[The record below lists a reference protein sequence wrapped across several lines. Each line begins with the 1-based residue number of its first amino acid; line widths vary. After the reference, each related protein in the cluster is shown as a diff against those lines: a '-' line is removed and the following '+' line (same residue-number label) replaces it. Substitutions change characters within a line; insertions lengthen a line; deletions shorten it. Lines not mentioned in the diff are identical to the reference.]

1 MKRMRLRK
9 PVLVAASVAAAA
21 AAVCGVLVT
30 TQAAFTTQTT
40 AGELPVSAGRLD
52 VALTT
57 SLTGQ
62 DPILVDLSEVGPD
75 LMWPE
80 DGALA
85 VSLRNTGTLDGVV
98 SGLETVEVADGGPG
112 GSAALSR
119 VLEVAVSADP
129 GQDWHDPALTWER
142 IAAEAAPGG
151 RAVASGLGGLP
162 VGQTRTIHL
171 KLRFADVSDIDAY
184 AGTTTSF
191 RLVATVTQAL

>member
-1 MKRMRLRK
+1 MRLRK

-21 AAVCGVLVT
+21 AAACGVLVT

-85 VSLRNTGTLDGVV
+85 VSLRNTGTLDGVI
-98 SGLETVEVADGGPG
+98 SGLETVEVADGGDPHG
-112 GSAALSR
+112 A
-119 VLEVAVSADP
+119 VHAVS
-129 GQDWHDPALTWER
+129 PAPSGLR
-142 IAAEAAPGG
+142 RLAAERDG
-151 RAVASGLGGLP
+151 RCRVA
-162 VGQTRTIHL
+162 
-171 KLRFADVSDIDAY
+171 
-184 AGTTTSF
+184 
-191 RLVATVTQAL
+191 